1 MYTPD
6 HFKVEDKSEIISFI
20 KEYSFATI
28 INVKDNFPSA
38 THLPFMIKE
47 ENNQLYLISHFAK
60 ANEQWK
66 EITSNKTLVIFSE
79 PHAYISPK
87 NYDSVKNVPTW
98 NYVSIQIYGE
108 GKIVTSEEETIKILK
123 ETILTYE
130 TEYLSQWES
139 LPQTFKS
146 NLMKGIVAFKIK
158 VTDIQAKKKAS
169 QNRSETERKR
179 IVENLSSS
187 ANELDRKMA
196 NYIIY

>member
-6 HFKVEDKSEIISFI
+6 HFKLEDKSEILSFI

-38 THLPFMIKE
+38 THLPFIIKE
-47 ENNQLYLISHFAK
+47 ENKELYLISHFAK

-66 EITSNKTLVIFSE
+66 EITLNKSLVVFSE

-98 NYVSIQIYGE
+98 NYVSVQIYGDGE
-108 GKIVTSEEETIKILK
+108 IVSTEEETIEILK

-130 TEYLSQWES
+130 SDYLPQWES
-139 LPQTFKS
+139 LPATFK
-146 NLMKGIVAFKIK
+146 NNMIKGIVAFKIK

-169 QNRSETERKR
+169 QNRSETEKEK
-179 IVENLSSS
+179 IVENLSNSS
-187 ANELDRKMA
+187 NEVERKMA
-196 NYIIY
+196 SYIK

>member
-6 HFKVEDKSEIISFI
+6 HFKLEDKSEILSFI

-38 THLPFMIKE
+38 THLPFIIKE
-47 ENNQLYLISHFAK
+47 ENKELYLISHFAK

-66 EITSNKTLVIFSE
+66 EITLNKSLVVFSE

-98 NYVSIQIYGE
+98 NYVSVQIYGDGE
-108 GKIVTSEEETIKILK
+108 IVSTEEETIEILK

-130 TEYLSQWES
+130 SDYLPQWES
-139 LPQTFKS
+139 LPATFK
-146 NLMKGIVAFKIK
+146 NNMIKGIVAFKIK

-169 QNRSETERKR
+169 QNRSETEKEK
-179 IVENLSSS
+179 IVEKLSNSE
-187 ANELDRKMA
+187 NEIERKMA
-196 NYIIY
+196 TYIK

>member
-6 HFKVEDKSEIISFI
+6 HFKFEDKSEILSFM

-28 INVKDNFPSA
+28 INVKENFPSA
-38 THLPFMIKE
+38 THLPFIIKE

-66 EITSNKTLVIFSE
+66 EITTNKTLVIFNE

-87 NYDSVKNVPTW
+87 NYDSIKNVPTW

-108 GKIVTSEEETIKILK
+108 GEIVTSEEETIKILK

-130 TEYLSQWES
+130 SDYLSQWES
-139 LPQTFKS
+139 LPHTFKS

-179 IVENLSSS
+179 IFENLSNSS
-187 ANELDRKMA
+187 NQSEKIMSTFMK
-196 NYIIY
+196 

>member
-6 HFKVEDKSEIISFI
+6 HFKLEDKSEILSFI

-38 THLPFMIKE
+38 THLPFIIKE
-47 ENNQLYLISHFAK
+47 ENKELYLISHFAK

-66 EITSNKTLVIFSE
+66 EITLNKSLVVFSE

-98 NYVSIQIYGE
+98 NYVSVQIYGDGE
-108 GKIVTSEEETIKILK
+108 IVSTEEETIEILK

-130 TEYLSQWES
+130 SDYLPQWES
-139 LPQTFKS
+139 LPATFK
-146 NLMKGIVAFKIK
+146 NNMIKGIVAFKIK

-169 QNRSETERKR
+169 QNRSETEKKK
-179 IVENLSSS
+179 IVEKLSNSE
-187 ANELDRKMA
+187 NEIERKMA
-196 NYIIY
+196 IYIK